1 MRTGDRKKKRR
12 EEAFPADF
20 DDRIMPGDD
29 LLPDDFVSEET
40 PGETERA
47 ADAAGGRGAER
58 SP

>member
-29 LLPDDFVSEET
+29 LLPDDFV
-40 PGETERA
+40 
-47 ADAAGGRGAER
+47 AAGEGRSIR
-58 SP
+58 KQP